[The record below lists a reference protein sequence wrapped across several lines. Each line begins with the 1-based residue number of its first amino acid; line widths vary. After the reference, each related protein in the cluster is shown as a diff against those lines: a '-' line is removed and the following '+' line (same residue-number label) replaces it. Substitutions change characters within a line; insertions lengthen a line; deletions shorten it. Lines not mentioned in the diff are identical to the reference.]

1 MMGMDGGTGCVRE
14 GWLNNRRLTWTKV
27 KITNHEQVGRG
38 GGGGGGGAEHPP
50 PHPALRTQVAYNVEV
65 DAGDEGIAGEYDEAK
80 KQYKVVI
87 TKVWRV
93 RAARLVTRRVLQRT
107 TPGRFNQ
114 LGDGAHHPQYCH
126 PIPSCPFPPPPHMRL
141 PHLPSPTV
149 DAVRHT

>member
-1 MMGMDGGTGCVRE
+1 MSSRQHPDPP
-14 GWLNNRRLTWTKV
+14 
-27 KITNHEQVGRG
+27 G
-38 GGGGGGGAEHPP
+38 GGKQHPP

-107 TPGRFNQ
+107 TPVQ
-114 LGDGAHHPQYCH
+114 SELGDGAH
-126 PIPSCPFPPPPHMRL
+126 PIPSSPPPPPPPPPHTRL

-149 DAVRHT
+149 DAVRHTQRRKAERGWPIGLDERVRERGP